1 MTVAKD
7 KAMISGIVG
16 ALGAVAAVI
25 SGLPS
30 MFMLAGFGT
39 FFFTM
44 LIQYGSIKVKL
55 VVSLVG
61 GLGLGSLYFVG
72 GGSP

>member
-7 KAMISGIVG
+7 KAIISGIVG
-16 ALGAVAAVI
+16 AFGAVAAVI
-25 SGLPS
+25 SGIPS

-44 LIQYGSIKVKL
+44 LIQYGSIKIKL
-55 VVSLVG
+55 VASLVG
-61 GLGLGSLYFVG
+61 GLGLGSWYYYGG
-72 GGSP
+72 GGS